1 MLVNGTSGYATAS
14 ITFISYWT
22 LLIAHW
28 NPLKDSREVT
38 CLLMNANMKT
48 PKTDKLPGVN
58 ISLLAKQMC
67 IINKLRR
74 KRLRFQTTNVR
85 PDQLLNYLVGKWLV
99 EHEINAWKYA
109 FWIANRKQRDPKT
122 SILLSTSI
130 LTWVLNKVPRQASHN
145 FKAAL
150 IASETIQR
158 SRLIHRRVLRWMSWI
173 AFTSHR

>member
-1 MLVNGTSGYATAS
+1 MFLSENWRSYNILKIIFFKGYNLQNRTDPDQKLQRFEFIVLVNGTSGYATAS

-38 CLLMNANMKT
+38 CMLMNANMKT

-67 IINKLRR
+67 IISKLRR
-74 KRLRFQTTNVR
+74 KSLRFQTTNVR
-85 PDQLLNYLVGKWLV
+85 PGQLLNYLVGKWLV

-109 FWIANRKQRDPKT
+109 FWIDNRKHK
-122 SILLSTSI
+122 IL
-130 LTWVLNKVPRQASHN
+130 N
-145 FKAAL
+145 
-150 IASETIQR
+150 
-158 SRLIHRRVLRWMSWI
+158 
-173 AFTSHR
+173 